1 MTQIIKTHRL
11 KLKKNVFFS
20 FPSVFLH
27 IKLKGDET
35 QTTANELSPHM
46 TQRGFLDSALLNST
60 ETLII
65 NSQSSLFSITIMDI
79 LLLYFSSK
87 SQIQNTT
94 LCLVHTIFKVLCS

>member
-27 IKLKGDET
+27 IKLKGDEA

-60 ETLII
+60 ETLID
-65 NSQSSLFSITIMDI
+65 QH
-79 LLLYFSSK
+79 SK
-87 SQIQNTT
+87 EE
-94 LCLVHTIFKVLCS
+94 